1 MRLLVTFLF
10 VAGFC
15 CDAMGQLVCLN
26 SQAADTTSYTNGM
39 PNDSVYFVCAG
50 EDAIVVVTPMSGES
64 NSDFR
69 WYSFSS
75 VLNEWVF
82 ANEDVDAAFSTRD
95 LPNGGFKV
103 EVYDAN
109 DILTESYT
117 CWICR
122 IFFAPIVNSNTIQP
136 GCTSV
141 QLSGLYFNPQITS
154 YFNPPPIITE
164 APLLISSDT
173 EISICFDAT
182 HTFVSDLS
190 FHLTGPSSCG
200 SPHAVLSPAPFEI
213 QEDALCNGGSDV
225 SSLCFT
231 NVSADNLDVCANAP
245 FSLSGN
251 YGSYGSA
258 AIPIDW
264 DIFIGCDANEEDWS
278 VQVYDCVA
286 GAVGELLGS
295 SLVFSELD
303 WLGNN
308 VTVTYGTPQNFV
320 SDIPDDVCA
329 FDPMM
334 QVDLLRVQESASIIP
349 IQFTTEWIADPPFE
363 IPNAVNNPSVFL
375 NPAPTVDTYFT
386 FKLNGPNIG
395 NACDGNL
402 VDVEFYDYIPPGQSE
417 ISIDDNILCPTDVPI
432 LLASNYTEGS
442 WSGPG
447 VIDPVSGLFSPQ
459 AAGTGVWEVA
469 FNPASSCIE
478 GDTETI
484 IVASV
489 ADVQITPLGPLC
501 SNEPTFQLEVNQTG
515 GLWSGNGILN
525 VSTGLFDPSLV
536 GNGSASV
543 SYSVGGECPSFDSM
557 LIEVSEYTPL
567 EIGSEDLILCL
578 NDSPTQLTAN
588 LDGGVWSGIG
598 LGNPSSHQFSPAIA
612 GIGTWEITYT
622 YDDICFD
629 QATLNITVD
638 DPQLSILPVAPV
650 CFDASPV
657 NLSASPAGGV
667 WSGTGIT
674 NQLTGVFNPNSIGAE
689 GSYTVYYQIDNA
701 CAPIDSLVIVIE
713 GYPDVQLNIPDG
725 LCAESSPVLLTANIP
740 DGVWSGNAITGNI
753 SAFFD
758 PSLGVFGENSL
769 TYFVDGAC
777 DVQTSASVEIYEP
790 PVIILSTD
798 TTICFDGTAVLS
810 ADGGSGYQWQPA
822 TGLNQTTGSEVTA
835 APLQST
841 SYIVTG
847 YSTEG
852 CAGQAQTTVTVLD
865 QPEVI
870 VNGPFAICA
879 ADDIQLLASG
889 LENYVWS
896 GEGLSDY
903 NVPDPQAAPQQ
914 TTSYTVS
921 GLDSFGCYG
930 ENTITVE
937 VISPSA
943 SFSADSYTGV
953 SPFEPEINNTS
964 AGDIFFWDFGNGDST
979 YTSDVSETVMPV
991 FTGLQS
997 YTVTL
1002 TAIIGDC
1009 LSTFSL
1015 VFNSYY
1021 DSEILLIP
1029 NIVSMDGNN
1038 KNDYFRML
1046 TRNMVSMD
1054 VVIFDRWGKKVG
1066 GFVGPDSRWSP
1077 IEQGAGTYYYYY
1089 NALGLDGEIYQG
1101 SGEFLVVSSTD

>member
-1 MRLLVTFLF
+1 MIV
-10 VAGFC
+10 VAGCFC
-15 CDAMGQLVCLN
+15 LTAKGQLVCLN
-26 SQAADTTSYTNGM
+26 SQSADTTSYTNGTH
-39 PNDSVYFVCAG
+39 NDSIYFVCAG
-50 EDAIVVVTPMSGES
+50 QNAAVVATPVSGEGGH
-64 NSDFR
+64 DFR
-69 WYSFSS
+69 WYSFSAG
-75 VLNEWVF
+75 LNAWVF
-82 ANEDVDAAFSTRD
+82 ANEDLNAVSSSRN
-95 LPNGGFKV
+95 LPIGGFKV
-103 EVYDAN
+103 EIYN
-109 DILTESYT
+109 SNGLLTESYV

-122 IFFAPIVNSNTIQP
+122 IFSPPIVNANTIP
-136 GCTSV
+136 SGCTSV
-141 QLSGLYFNPQITS
+141 QLSGLYFSPQITS
-154 YFNPPPIITE
+154 YYNPPPFTTDLPLPFTTGTE
-164 APLLISSDT
+164 MSV
-173 EISICFDAT
+173 CFEAI

-190 FHLTGPSSCG
+190 FHVIGPASCG
-200 SPHAVLSPAPFEI
+200 SPHAVLSPAPFEL
-213 QEDALCNGGSDV
+213 QEDTMCNSGSDV
-225 SSLCFT
+225 ASLCFSNT
-231 NVSADNLDVCANAP
+231 SSNNLDICANAP
-245 FSLSGN
+245 FSLSGD
-251 YGSYGSA
+251 YGSYSSS

-264 DIFIGCDANEEDWS
+264 DVFIGCDVNEEDWS
-278 VQVYDCVA
+278 VQVYDCVG
-286 GAVGELLGS
+286 GAIGELLGATIS
-295 SLVFSELD
+295 FAGLNWLDNDISL
-303 WLGNN
+303 
-308 VTVTYGTPQNFV
+308 TYSTPENFQV
-320 SDIPDDVCA
+320 AIPDDACA
-329 FDPMM
+329 LDTLQQWTVPR
-334 QVDLLRVQESASIIP
+334 QQQLASIIP
-349 IQFTTEWIADPPFE
+349 IQFSTEWIADPPFE
-363 IPNAVNNPSVFL
+363 IPNAVNDL
-375 NPAPTVDTYFT
+375 NIILDPGPTVDTYFT
-386 FKLNGPNIG
+386 LKLNGPNIG
-395 NACDGNL
+395 TACDGNPI
-402 VDVEFYDYIPPGQSE
+402 DVEFYDYIAPGQSE
-417 ISIDDNILCPTDVPI
+417 ISVEDNILCPFDGPI
-432 LLASNYTEGS
+432 LLASNIAEGS

-447 VIDPVSGLFSPQ
+447 ITDPVSGLFSPLL
-459 AAGTGVWEVA
+459 AGTGVWEVA
-469 FNPASSCIE
+469 FNPSSTCIA
-478 GDTETI
+478 GDTEII
-484 IVASV
+484 IVAPV
-489 ADVQITPLGPLC
+489 ADVQIAPVGSLC
-501 SNEPTFQLEVNQTG
+501 SNEPTLQLEVNQTG
-515 GLWSGNGILN
+515 GLWSGNGIIN

-543 SYSVGGECPSFDSM
+543 SYIVGGECPSFDSM

-567 EIGSEDLILCL
+567 EIVAEDPNVCL
-578 NDSPTQLTAN
+578 NDDPTLLTAN
-588 LDGGVWSGIG
+588 LQGGVWSGIG
-598 LGNPSSHQFSPAIA
+598 LVNSDNQSFDPAIA

-701 CAPIDSLVIVIE
+701 CAPIDSLVIVVE

-790 PVIILSTD
+790 LVIILSTD